1 MQRQVSLQLRIVGAI
16 IGLAAWL
23 IRREIKRRL
32 GAGKEIPHRINER
45 FGMAS
50 VERPTGKLLWL
61 HGASLGETASLLP
74 IVTWFL
80 AKDPTNP
87 VLITSVSRSSSE
99 TLSQTLPERA
109 VHQLL
114 PGENGAWIERFLQH
128 WRPDA
133 LVLAEQELW
142 PRLLIKVAQAR
153 VPSLLVNARLSE
165 SSFKRWRRLVALGV
179 SVPSLV
185 SEVHA
190 QNPDQA
196 DKFKALRV
204 QSTRATGNLK
214 FAHVTTS
221 QRRSKSDLGYWTV
234 VFAMSHAEEEVLAS
248 PQLRQALDDHQELC
262 VIHCPRH
269 IERLGSD
276 DRRPKW
282 SQGARPGPNSR
293 EVVVDVYGVMSQVY
307 AESDVVILGGSF
319 TDRVG
324 GHSPIEALV
333 SGAPVI
339 VGPDHW
345 AQQSIGDS
353 LAPSGAVILVS
364 SVSEAVAKALALR
377 KDPEMVARQLKAF
390 EQQSREGEA
399 ALTAAQAWI
408 AKAIE
413 QT

>member
-1 MQRQVSLQLRIVGAI
+1 MQRKVSLQLRIVGAI
-16 IGLAAWL
+16 IDRAAWL

-32 GAGKEIPHRINER
+32 SAGKEIPHRVNER

-50 VERPTGKLLWL
+50 VERPIGKLLWL

-80 AKDPTNP
+80 EQDPTNH

-99 TLSQTLPERA
+99 MLSQKLPERA

-133 LVLAEQELW
+133 LVLAEQEFW

-221 QRRSKSDLGYWTV
+221 QRRSKSGLGYWTV

-293 EVVVDVYGVMSQVY
+293 EVVVDAYGVMSQVY

-324 GHSPIEALV
+324 GHSPIEALAGGV
-333 SGAPVI
+333 PVI
-339 VGPDHW
+339 VGPAHW

-390 EQQSREGEA
+390 EQHSREGEA
-399 ALTAAQAWI
+399 ALTAAEAWI